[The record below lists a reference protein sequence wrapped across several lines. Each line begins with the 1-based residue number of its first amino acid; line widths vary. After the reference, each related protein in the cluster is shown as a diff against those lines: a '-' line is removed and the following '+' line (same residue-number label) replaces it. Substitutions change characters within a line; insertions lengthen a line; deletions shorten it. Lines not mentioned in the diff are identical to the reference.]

1 MALSEDFLYQ
11 LKQAN
16 PIDSVMSS
24 YVNLIRRGR
33 NYVCLC
39 PFHSEKSPSC
49 TVYPETDSFYC
60 FGCGAGGDTV
70 NFIRLIENLE
80 YMEAV
85 KLLAERS
92 GIMVPEDSS
101 GKDYAR
107 VKAKILEMNR
117 EAARFFYSQLVSPQG
132 RKGLSYFAG
141 RKLKPET
148 IKKYGLGFAP
158 DDWNLFRD
166 HMNSLGYRDDELVN
180 ASLCKTGRN
189 GSVYSTFRN
198 RVIFPIID
206 LRGNIIAFGGRI
218 LDGEGP
224 KYLNSSDTP
233 VFKKS
238 RNLFS
243 LNFAKNSS
251 VNRLILA
258 EGYMDVISINQAG
271 FENVVA
277 TLGTALTPEQARL
290 MSNYAKEVIIA
301 YDSDGP
307 GQAATHRAIN
317 LLSEVGITTRIMK
330 MEGAKDPDEY
340 IKKYGAI
347 RFKLLLDNS
356 DGAIAFELEKCKN
369 GLDLY
374 NDTGKIEFLK
384 RAVAVI
390 AEITSPLEREIYIS
404 RISEDNKIDR
414 ETVKANV
421 EGIIKR
427 KNKIK
432 EKREWNAVTSAPLI
446 PDKINPEAVRFPR
459 ESKAEQGIIRYLF
472 MNPDRYGEICKKISP
487 DDFVTDFNRKVFK
500 IFSEKIR
507 DHMEI
512 SLTLLN
518 SEFSA
523 GEMGKITEIIAK
535 NREIAITEK
544 EVSDFIDVLKKKTL
558 PAGGGNISDEELRE
572 LQKNLKIQKS
582 DKSIFGG

>member
-317 LLSEVGITTRIMK
+317 LLSEVGITTRIIK